1 MKKIGKWAH
10 IYVAEDG
17 KEFLNMTDCIFYES
31 HTMVANQRKEWIEK
45 HYNDLVSNAWSWDSD
60 SCIPQADVIG
70 VINNIAIRQVQ
81 SEGRTSIINLKT
93 GKCGKAYC
101 NNSDEFDS
109 KCGWAVAWARCRGEE
124 IPDYI

>member
-1 MKKIGKWAH
+1 MKVTFGR
-10 IYVAEDG
+10 IYVADDG
-17 KEFLNMTDCIFYES
+17 EKFLDEISCKFYELNE
-31 HTMVANQRKEWIEK
+31 MLINRREDWIDK

-60 SCIPQADVIG
+60 SYIPQSDVIG

-109 KCGWAVAWARCRGEE
+109 KCGWAVAWARYRGEE

>member
-1 MKKIGKWAH
+1 MKVTFGK
-10 IYVAEDG
+10 IYVADNGE
-17 KEFLNMTDCIFYES
+17 KFLDEVACITYELYE
-31 HTMVANQRKEWIEK
+31 MAKDWRKDWIDK
-45 HYNDLVSNAWSWDSD
+45 HYNDLVSNARSWDSD
-60 SCIPQADVIG
+60 SYIPQSDVIG
-70 VINNIAIRQVQ
+70 VINNIAIRQIQ

-109 KCGWAVAWARCRGEE
+109 KCGWAVAWARYRGEE